1 VRTLQEKMKIETQ
14 LLLQELAAQVKSHIE
29 YATSLEKQTEKPLNA
44 RITPD
49 SWSVLECIEHLN
61 RYGNFYLPEIEKQ
74 INLSHSKPEAQFK
87 SGLLGNY
94 FAKSMLPKAKLNK
107 MKTFKNMNPIHS
119 MLDKSV
125 LQTFIS
131 QQNKLLLLLENAEK
145 VSLNKTKTGISIS
158 TLIKLKLG
166 DTFRFLIYHN
176 ERHVQQAQ
184 RVIKSTWF

>member
-1 VRTLQEKMKIETQ
+1 MKIEAH
-14 LLLQELAAQVKSHIE
+14 LLLQELAIQVKSHIE
-29 YATSLEKQTEKPLNA
+29 QATSLEKQTEKSLNA

-61 RYGNFYLPEIEKQ
+61 RYGDFYLPEIEKR
-74 INLSHSKPEAQFK
+74 INSSHSKPELQFK

-94 FAKSMLPKAKLNK
+94 FAESMLPKAKLNK

-119 MLDKSV
+119 KLDKSV

-131 QQNKLLLLLENAEK
+131 QQKKLFLLLENAEK
-145 VSLNKTKTGISIS
+145 VSLNKTKTSISIS

-166 DTFRFLIYHN
+166 DTFRFLIFHN
-176 ERHVQQAQ
+176 ERHIQQAQ
-184 RVIKSTWF
+184 RVIKHVWF